1 MGPEFRREVVV
12 CLGGLGWGGGARWG
26 APMRVRG
33 HGCRSRLGILESPHL
48 ILSWRAFPLE
58 AAPWCEV
65 DVDSICEDPYASR
78 PARLGQD
85 RNDVSYVPCHNV
97 RGR

>member
-1 MGPEFRREVVV
+1 MGPEFQREVVV
-12 CLGGLGWGGGARWG
+12 CLCGLGFGGGGRW
-26 APMRVRG
+26 VRG